1 MFKLNFLN
9 HNFTSLVILL
19 MSFSLIIDEVGIFTN
34 LFYLLLLIFSI
45 FLKNFKF
52 KYKTVISSIIAVFTI
67 YVLFILNDYTLSKE
81 YFINLILGLI
91 FLKFSEIESKEH
103 QYFFNFTCVFFAIS
117 SLVYGQ
123 DLISSLLSLSI
134 IILSIIHLYCL
145 NQTKILQLNLKN
157 LFRYLTF
164 ALSIIPIIAIIYF
177 TFPRTEINIKL
188 FETKKNQLGI
198 PDKISLGS
206 FHDISD
212 SDENVF
218 IYTNKDNKINQKFYF
233 RVKVFDKLNNNKDWL
248 NSDYKFLLSKFK
260 KNFKISQSKDSK
272 KIQASLIMFPH
283 DKKWIPK
290 LSGYK
295 YSNQG
300 LNINLIND
308 TIVANKILT
317 NKKSFT
323 LIKDQNKITINNE
336 MIAYYKLLP
345 ANISPKLKKWAENNF
360 SSSKNKIDYLNKILK
375 EFETNNFF
383 YSLIPV
389 SNGNNYEKFFF
400 ETKTGYC
407 EYYAGTFAILSRL
420 AGIPSRIVTGYYG
433 GTYNDLGNFYTFKQE
448 DAHSWV
454 EVFLNNKWVRYD
466 PTLSVPNENI
476 LQSNNSSFERIDQSN
491 NISGELTE
499 MKISDIGIYFEY
511 INYVWTNSFMKYD
524 EKSRNNFINNNLS
537 NPKNYKIIFFS
548 IISIILIFYLL
559 KIISFIYSKK
569 ILYKFFFRKL
579 LIKHNEIKKNMTH
592 QEIYKILTKED
603 KVKLK
608 YIFKYYEQINFS
620 KNNTIS
626 FKNFYNINIQILKY
640 AYFK

>member
-1 MFKLNFLN
+1 MFKFNFLN

-52 KYKTVISSIIAVFTI
+52 KYKTIISSIFAIFTI

-157 LFRYLTF
+157 FFRYLAF

-198 PDKISLGS
+198 PDRISLGS
-206 FHDISD
+206 FNDISD

-218 IYTNKDNKINQKFYF
+218 IYTNKDNTINQKFYF
-233 RVKVFDKLNNNKDWL
+233 RIKVFDKLNNNKDWL
-248 NSDYKFLLSKFK
+248 NSDYKVLLSKFK
-260 KNFKISQSKDSK
+260 KNFKISQSKDPR

-283 DKKWIPK
+283 EKKWIPK

-300 LNINLIND
+300 LNVNLIND
-308 TIVANKILT
+308 TIVANKILI

-323 LIKDQNKITINNE
+323 LIKDQNKITINDE
-336 MIAYYKLLP
+336 MIEYYKLLP
-345 ANISPKLKKWAENNF
+345 ANISPKLKKWAEDNF
-360 SSSKNKIDYLNKILK
+360 SSSKNKTDYLNKILK

-383 YSLIPV
+383 YSLMPV

-511 INYVWTNSFMKYD
+511 VNYVWTNSFMKYD
-524 EKSRNNFINNNLS
+524 EKSRNNFINKNLS

-603 KVKLK
+603 KVKFK
-608 YIFKYYEQINFS
+608 HIFKYYEQINFS